1 LSLEKLNKNR
11 QKMTAAILFVLFSQN
26 LLTFMYFCSIMMT
39 EKSKEVLKMKPIIIS
54 KKFELTEDIKD
65 RIYKKLNKL
74 NKFFDTETE
83 ATVRLKEERGRVI
96 VEITIYKGSSIF
108 RAEEFDKDPI
118 FAIDHAVDV
127 IERQIRKN
135 RTRLYK
141 RLYSNDN
148 GDFVDVD
155 SVDSEIE
162 EEIRISKVKKFE
174 FAPMTVEEA
183 IMQMNLLS
191 HEFFMFRNAETGVYN
206 LVYKRKENDYG
217 LIEPKE

>member
-1 LSLEKLNKNR
+1 
-11 QKMTAAILFVLFSQN
+11 
-26 LLTFMYFCSIMMT
+26 
-39 EKSKEVLKMKPIIIS
+39 MKPIIIS
-54 KKFELTEDIKD
+54 KKFELTTDIKD
-65 RIYKKLNKL
+65 RINKKLNKL
-74 NKFFDTETE
+74 NKFFELETE
-83 ATVRLKEERGRVI
+83 ATVRLREERGRVI
-96 VEITIYKGSSIF
+96 VEITIHKGGSIF
-108 RAEEFDKDPI
+108 RAEEMDKDPI

-141 RLYSNDN
+141 RLYSNNEPIIADI
-148 GDFVDVD
+148 DTA
-155 SVDSEIE
+155 DSEIE

-191 HEFFMFRNAETGVYN
+191 HEFFMFRNAETGVFN

>member
-1 LSLEKLNKNR
+1 
-11 QKMTAAILFVLFSQN
+11 
-26 LLTFMYFCSIMMT
+26 
-39 EKSKEVLKMKPIIIS
+39 MKPIIIS
-54 KKFELTEDIKD
+54 KKFELTEDVKE

-108 RAEEFDKDPI
+108 RAEEMDKDPI

-141 RLYSNDN
+141 RLYSSNVPESVE
-148 GDFVDVD
+148 VDT
-155 SVDSEIE
+155 VDSEIE
-162 EEIRISKVKKFE
+162 EELRISKVKKFE
-174 FAPMTVEEA
+174 FPPMSVEEA

-191 HEFFMFRNAETGVYN
+191 HEFFMFRNAETGVFN
-206 LVYKRKENDYG
+206 LVYKRRENDYG
-217 LIEPKE
+217 LIEPKD

>member
-1 LSLEKLNKNR
+1 
-11 QKMTAAILFVLFSQN
+11 
-26 LLTFMYFCSIMMT
+26 
-39 EKSKEVLKMKPIIIS
+39 MKPIIIS
-54 KKFELTEDIKD
+54 KKFELTEDIKE
-65 RIYKKLNKL
+65 RIHKKLKKL
-74 NKFFDTETE
+74 DKFFNTETE
-83 ATVRLKEERGRVI
+83 ATVFLKEERGRVV
-96 VEITIYKGSSIF
+96 VEITINKGSSIF
-108 RAEEFDKDPI
+108 RAEELDKDAI

-141 RLYSNDN
+141 KLYSGNEP
-148 GDFVDVD
+148 VVEIEPM
-155 SVDSEIE
+155 DSEIE
-162 EEIRISKVKKFE
+162 EDIKISKVKKFE

-191 HEFFMFRNAETGVYN
+191 HEFFMFRNAETGMFN

>member
-1 LSLEKLNKNR
+1 
-11 QKMTAAILFVLFSQN
+11 
-26 LLTFMYFCSIMMT
+26 
-39 EKSKEVLKMKPIIIS
+39 MKPIIIS
-54 KKFELTEDIKD
+54 KKFELTPDVKD
-65 RIYKKLNKL
+65 RICKKLNKL
-74 NKFFDTETE
+74 NKFFDPETE

-108 RAEEFDKDPI
+108 RAEETDKDPI

-141 RLYSNDN
+141 RLYSNEN
-148 GDFVDVD
+148 AIPEVDAM
-155 SVDSEIE
+155 DSEIE
-162 EEIRISKVKKFE
+162 EEIKISKVKKFE

-191 HEFFMFRNAETGVYN
+191 HEFFMFRNAETGMFN
-206 LVYKRKENDYG
+206 LVYKRKENEYG
-217 LIEPKE
+217 VIEPKE

>member
-1 LSLEKLNKNR
+1 
-11 QKMTAAILFVLFSQN
+11 
-26 LLTFMYFCSIMMT
+26 
-39 EKSKEVLKMKPIIIS
+39 MKPIIIS
-54 KKFELTEDIKD
+54 KKFELTPDVKD
-65 RIYKKLNKL
+65 RICKKLNKL
-74 NKFFDTETE
+74 NKFFEPETE

-108 RAEEFDKDPI
+108 RAEETDKDPI

-141 RLYSNDN
+141 RLYSNEN
-148 GDFVDVD
+148 AIPEVDAM
-155 SVDSEIE
+155 DSEIE
-162 EEIRISKVKKFE
+162 EEIKISKVKKFE

-191 HEFFMFRNAETGVYN
+191 HEFFMFRNAETGMFN
-206 LVYKRKENDYG
+206 LVYKRKENEYG
-217 LIEPKE
+217 VIEPKE

>member
-1 LSLEKLNKNR
+1 
-11 QKMTAAILFVLFSQN
+11 
-26 LLTFMYFCSIMMT
+26 
-39 EKSKEVLKMKPIIIS
+39 MKPIIIS
-54 KKFELTEDIKD
+54 KKFELTQDVKD
-65 RIYKKLNKL
+65 RITKKLNKL
-74 NKFFDTETE
+74 NKFFDSETE

-108 RAEEFDKDPI
+108 RAEETDKDAI

-141 RLYSNDN
+141 RLYSNADIIPEEEAI
-148 GDFVDVD
+148 
-155 SVDSEIE
+155 DSEIE
-162 EEIRISKVKKFE
+162 EEIKISKVKKFE

-191 HEFFMFRNAETGVYN
+191 HEFFMFRNAETGTFN
-206 LVYKRKENDYG
+206 LVYKRKENEYG
-217 LIEPKE
+217 VIEPKE

>member
-1 LSLEKLNKNR
+1 
-11 QKMTAAILFVLFSQN
+11 
-26 LLTFMYFCSIMMT
+26 
-39 EKSKEVLKMKPIIIS
+39 MKPIIIS
-54 KKFELTEDIKD
+54 KKFELTEDIKE

-74 NKFFDTETE
+74 NKFFEPETE

-108 RAEEFDKDPI
+108 RAEETDKDAI

-127 IERQIRKN
+127 LERHIRKN

-141 RLYSNDN
+141 RLYS
-148 GDFVDVD
+148 GGVPDVAEMD
-155 SVDSEIE
+155 AQDSEIE

-191 HEFFMFRNAETGVYN
+191 HEFFMFRNADTGLFN

>member
-1 LSLEKLNKNR
+1 
-11 QKMTAAILFVLFSQN
+11 
-26 LLTFMYFCSIMMT
+26 
-39 EKSKEVLKMKPIIIS
+39 MKPIIIS
-54 KKFELTEDIKD
+54 KKFELTQDVKD
-65 RIYKKLNKL
+65 RITKKLNKL
-74 NKFFDTETE
+74 NKFFDSETE

-108 RAEEFDKDPI
+108 RAEETDKDAI

-141 RLYSNDN
+141 RLYSNADIIPEE
-148 GDFVDVD
+148 DAI
-155 SVDSEIE
+155 DSEIE
-162 EEIRISKVKKFE
+162 EEIKISKVKKFE

-191 HEFFMFRNAETGVYN
+191 HEFFMFRNAETGTFN
-206 LVYKRKENDYG
+206 LVYKRKENEYG
-217 LIEPKE
+217 VIEPKE

>member
-1 LSLEKLNKNR
+1 
-11 QKMTAAILFVLFSQN
+11 
-26 LLTFMYFCSIMMT
+26 
-39 EKSKEVLKMKPIIIS
+39 MKPIIIS
-54 KKFELTEDIKD
+54 KKFELTQDVKD
-65 RIYKKLNKL
+65 RITKKLNKL
-74 NKFFDTETE
+74 NKFFDSETE

-108 RAEEFDKDPI
+108 RAEETDKDAI

-141 RLYSNDN
+141 RLYSNADIVPEE
-148 GDFVDVD
+148 DT
-155 SVDSEIE
+155 VDSEIE
-162 EEIRISKVKKFE
+162 EEIKISKVKKFE

-191 HEFFMFRNAETGVYN
+191 HEFFMFRNAETGTFN
-206 LVYKRKENDYG
+206 LVYKRKENEYG
-217 LIEPKE
+217 VIEPKE

>member
-1 LSLEKLNKNR
+1 
-11 QKMTAAILFVLFSQN
+11 
-26 LLTFMYFCSIMMT
+26 
-39 EKSKEVLKMKPIIIS
+39 MKPIIIS

-74 NKFFDTETE
+74 NKFFEPETE

-108 RAEEFDKDPI
+108 RAEEMDKDPI

-141 RLYSNDN
+141 RLYTSDMPEAAE
-148 GDFVDVD
+148 VDP
-155 SVDSEIE
+155 VDSEIE
-162 EEIRISKVKKFE
+162 EEIKISKWKWLKAMFWRWPWTRTTR
-174 FAPMTVEEA
+174 FAVTSSSPWA
-183 IMQMNLLS
+183 
-191 HEFFMFRNAETGVYN
+191 R
-206 LVYKRKENDYG
+206 
-217 LIEPKE
+217 

>member
-1 LSLEKLNKNR
+1 MKE
-11 QKMTAAILFVLFSQN
+11 
-26 LLTFMYFCSIMMT
+26 YSIIIT
-39 EKSKEVLKMKPIIIS
+39 ERNKEVTKMKPIIIS
-54 KKFELTEDIKD
+54 KKFELTEDIKE

-74 NKFFDTETE
+74 NKFFEPETE

-108 RAEEFDKDPI
+108 RAEETDKDAI

-127 IERQIRKN
+127 LERQIRKN

-141 RLYSNDN
+141 RLYS
-148 GDFVDVD
+148 GGVPDVAEMD
-155 SVDSEIE
+155 AQDSEIE

-191 HEFFMFRNAETGVYN
+191 HEFFMFRNADTGLFN

>member
-1 LSLEKLNKNR
+1 
-11 QKMTAAILFVLFSQN
+11 
-26 LLTFMYFCSIMMT
+26 
-39 EKSKEVLKMKPIIIS
+39 MKPIIIS
-54 KKFELTEDIKD
+54 KKFELTQDVKD
-65 RIYKKLNKL
+65 RITKKLNKL
-74 NKFFDTETE
+74 NKFFDSETE

-108 RAEEFDKDPI
+108 RAEETDKDPI

-141 RLYSNDN
+141 RLYSNNDIIPEVE
-148 GDFVDVD
+148 D
-155 SVDSEIE
+155 VDSEIE
-162 EEIRISKVKKFE
+162 EDIRISKVKKFE

-191 HEFFMFRNAETGVYN
+191 HEFFMFRNAETGTFN
-206 LVYKRKENDYG
+206 LVYKRKKNEYG
-217 LIEPKE
+217 VIEPKE